1 MNKKALDEQIAEY
14 QAQKERERARQH
26 KSAEPLPFNHALQSR
41 LSAYERGKGPVA
53 FPGEYRVRCKD
64 CDDTG
69 IIYVKEDYIV
79 NGRNFGTREVQ
90 RPCPRC
96 APPQCAVCQDTGVI
110 SYALPADH
118 PDFGRIFFCEH
129 CGKGRA
135 QAVQAQ
141 ERALRSAEL
150 PTLYRSLTFATWDSL
165 PQHMRE
171 GKDIA
176 RVAVGL
182 WVTLASEG
190 HRFSM
195 TDVGMALGYDV
206 VGVDDT
212 PRNSIVLSGTYGTG
226 KTGLVAAAINALA
239 LTGQRPLYTRVQ
251 DMLTSMKAL
260 MDNDDGE
267 RPEMLLDKVKR
278 APALVLDELS
288 TNQTT
293 AWRQDQ
299 LEELIRYRYGQGLP
313 TLVTTN
319 SSRDAIEREWGTRT
333 SSALLAMAH
342 FVTVGGNPLRNEGV
356 DYGG

>member
-1 MNKKALDEQIAEY
+1 MTKSLDDQIAEY
-14 QAQKERERARQH
+14 HAQKEHERQH
-26 KSAEPLPFNHALQSR
+26 KPAAPMPFNAKLQSR
-41 LSAYERGKGPVA
+41 LQAYERGKGPVEFA
-53 FPGEYRVRCKD
+53 GEYHKHCKE
-64 CDDTG
+64 CNDTG
-69 IIYVKEDYIV
+69 VVYVKRDYVV
-79 NGRNFGTREVQ
+79 NGRKIGEWEVQ
-90 RPCPRC
+90 EPCPKC
-96 APPQCAVCQDTGVI
+96 APPKCLVCQDTGVI

-165 PQHMRE
+165 PQQMRD

-195 TDVGMALGYDV
+195 MDVGMALGYDV
-206 VGVDDT
+206 AGVDDT
-212 PRNSIVLSGTYGTG
+212 MRNSIVLSGTYGTG

-260 MDNDDGE
+260 MDNSDGE

-278 APALVLDELS
+278 APTLVLDELS

-299 LEELIRYRYGQGLP
+299 IEELIRYRYGQGLP

-319 SSRDAIEREWGTRT
+319 SSREEVEREWGTRT

-342 FVTVGGNPLRNEGV
+342 FVTVGGMPLRNEGV